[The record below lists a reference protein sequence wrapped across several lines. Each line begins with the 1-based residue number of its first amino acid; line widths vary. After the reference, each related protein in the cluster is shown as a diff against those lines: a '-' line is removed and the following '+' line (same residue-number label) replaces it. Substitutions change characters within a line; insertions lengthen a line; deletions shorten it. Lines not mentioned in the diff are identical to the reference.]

1 MVIMAVTTALPT
13 SPVSRGP
20 AATSPGR
27 TRGAQPWVV
36 GCSAVALGPMV
47 VVHLVGNGIVD
58 PVVQPISH
66 YAFVPTGYQMIL
78 IGSILLATAAIAIAT
93 VMVGHAHRAG
103 AARLGLP
110 AALLVSFAVA
120 MLLVGLVPTDPPGTT
135 ELTWGATV
143 HRWSAAYAFAVMPV
157 IGLLACRCEALGARS
172 RAQLW
177 ALSLAVC
184 IGTAVV
190 FAIHLPLA
198 VQGSHIP
205 GFGLVERIGFIVMV
219 AFLVVLS
226 GMLRM
231 GATAA
236 PVPAAQA
243 SELSAAGRPRTL
255 VG

>member
-1 MVIMAVTTALPT
+1 M
-13 SPVSRGP
+13 
-20 AATSPGR
+20 AATTVLPR
-27 TRGAQPWVV
+27 TATATPTVEREDGTVRSRIRQAQTWVV
-36 GCSAVALGPMV
+36 ACSAVALGPMV
-47 VVHLVGNGIVD
+47 EVHVVGNGIID

-66 YAFVPTGYQMIL
+66 YAYVPTGYQMIL
-78 IGSILLATAAIAIAT
+78 IGSVLLAAAAIAIAV
-93 VMVGHAHRAG
+93 VMMGHARRSPG
-103 AARLGLP
+103 TRLGLP

-120 MLLVGLVPTDPPGTT
+120 MLLVGLVPTDPPGSTA
-135 ELTWGATV
+135 LTWGATV

-157 IGLLACRCEALGARS
+157 IGLLACRCEGLGVRS

-177 ALSLAVC
+177 GLSLAVC

-205 GFGLVERIGFIVMV
+205 MFGLVERIGFVVMV
-219 AFLVVLS
+219 SFLVVLS

-231 GATAA
+231 SAVTETRSA
-236 PVPAAQA
+236 PEVAPQV
-243 SELSAAGRPRTL
+243 SGQTL